1 MKRLPPQFETRDL
14 RDHSSPQ
21 RIAAVWQRLEG
32 DLPTVAEISEPFG
45 LRSRW
50 LVTPALIVAAFA
62 VGVVVGASESEP
74 VAQGPAAI
82 AAEPLGQSRPI
93 QLETRAVRQGDR
105 DEKTPR
111 HAALKRRHRR
121 VGIAAE
127 QDRQEP
133 EGEASVAVEDLTAL
147 DLPVQASNAPPR
159 WQELADQGEYATAL
173 AELETVGGFDAALG
187 TATAE
192 QLMLLVDL
200 ARATGQRERAVQA
213 LRRVVQQHGSDPLAP
228 LAAWSLGNMLEK
240 AGDQAG
246 AAQAFAMY
254 RALSPNGDFAED
266 ALARQIKVAIE
277 QGDLAHASKLIEQYS
292 DYFPNGRRSK
302 EIRGLLAMARQGG
315 QGAGDLSADAGA
327 PLDNSP

>member
-1 MKRLPPQFETRDL
+1 MKRLPPQFETEDL
-14 RDHSSPQ
+14 RDHGSSQ

-32 DLPTVAEISEPFG
+32 ELPGSAEVSEPFG
-45 LRSRW
+45 PRSRW
-50 LVTPALIVAAFA
+50 LLTPALVVAAFA
-62 VGVVVGASESEP
+62 IGVVVGARESEP
-74 VAQGPAAI
+74 IAQGPGAI
-82 AAEPLGQSRPI
+82 AAEPLAQSQPI
-93 QLETRAVRQGDR
+93 QLERRTARPGDP

-111 HAALKRRHRR
+111 RASLKRHQRR
-121 VGIAAE
+121 AGIPGA
-127 QDRQEP
+127 QDDQEP
-133 EGEASVAVEDLTAL
+133 EGEPVVEELGPL
-147 DLPVQASNAPPR
+147 ELPIQVSNEPPR
-159 WQELADQGEYATAL
+159 WQELADKGEYATAL
-173 AELETVGGFDAALG
+173 AELETAGGFDAALG

-240 AGDQAG
+240 AGDPAG

-292 DYFPNGRRSK
+292 DYFPNGRRSE
-302 EIRGLLAMARQGG
+302 EIRGLLAMARQRG
-315 QGAGDLSADAGA
+315 QGTNSHLSADAGV
-327 PLDNSP
+327 PLEQDP